1 MYLTT
6 EKTCSLQKIKQIS
19 LLRMFGMNSKKNVL
33 IIKNSMDKFLTHTN
47 NMSLK
52 NHGLTKLFR
61 NLRKI
66 VQVIVLRRCNMEQI
80 GGDYL

>member
-33 IIKNSMDKFLTHTN
+33 IIKNSMDL
-47 NMSLK
+47 
-52 NHGLTKLFR
+52 
-61 NLRKI
+61 
-66 VQVIVLRRCNMEQI
+66 Q
-80 GGDYL
+80 

>member
-1 MYLTT
+1 ML
-6 EKTCSLQKIKQIS
+6 
-19 LLRMFGMNSKKNVL
+19 GMNSKKNVL

-52 NHGLTKLFR
+52 NHHSTNKSR
-61 NLRKI
+61 IIRKI

-80 GGDYL
+80 GGDHL

>member
-1 MYLTT
+1 
-6 EKTCSLQKIKQIS
+6 
-19 LLRMFGMNSKKNVL
+19 MFGMNSKKNVL
-33 IIKNSMDKFLTHTN
+33 IIKNSMDKFLTHTD

-52 NHGLTKLFR
+52 NHVLTKSFR

-80 GGDYL
+80 GGDHL

>member
-33 IIKNSMDKFLTHTN
+33 IIKNSMNKFLTHTN